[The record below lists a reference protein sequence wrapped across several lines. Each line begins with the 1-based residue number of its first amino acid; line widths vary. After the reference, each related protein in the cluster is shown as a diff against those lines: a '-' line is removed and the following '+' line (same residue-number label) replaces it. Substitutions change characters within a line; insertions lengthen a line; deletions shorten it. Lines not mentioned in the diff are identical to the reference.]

1 MRRREF
7 VRLLGGA
14 TFAWPLAAHAQ
25 KPERVRRVGVLMFYP
40 ESDPE
45 GQLRAK
51 TFRRELEKLGW
62 TIENL
67 QTDFR
72 WGRGDADWTRSAT
85 TQLLNPPP
93 DVIVANGPAAAKIV
107 RQATHTVPAIFIGSS
122 DPVADGLVRSFA
134 HPGGNMTGFSVME
147 PSLGAKLLELLKE
160 IAPRLARVA
169 VLFNP
174 DNHGNQLVY
183 ASAAAAAPS
192 FGVEVVSAPWR
203 EATEIDRAISQW
215 GRDPSHGLIVP
226 PDPSTNSHRALIIDL
241 TARYRLPAIFAL
253 RAATAEG
260 GLMSYGVDLPELF
273 RKAAIYADRILKG
286 EKPADLP
293 VQLPTKFELVINLRT
308 AKALALNVPPT
319 LLASADEV
327 IE

>member
-7 VRLLGGA
+7 VTLVGGA
-14 TFAWPLAAHAQ
+14 TFVWPLAVYAQ
-25 KPERVRRVGVLMFYP
+25 KPERVRRIGVLMFYP

-67 QTDFR
+67 QMDFR
-72 WGRGDADWTRSAT
+72 WGRGNADWTRSAT
-85 TQLLNPPP
+85 TQLLKPPP
-93 DVIVANGPAAAKIV
+93 DVIVANGELAANIV
-107 RQATHTVPAIFIGSS
+107 QQATRTVPAIFIGSS
-122 DPVADGLVRSFA
+122 DPVADGLVQSFA

-160 IAPRLARVA
+160 IAPRLTRVA

-174 DNHGNQLVY
+174 DNRGNQLAY
-183 ASAAAAAPS
+183 ASAAAAGPS
-192 FGVEVVSAPWR
+192 FGVEIIAAPVR
-203 EATEIDRAISQW
+203 EATEIDTAISQW
-215 GRDPSHGLIVP
+215 GREPGHGLIVP
-226 PDPSTNSHRALIIDL
+226 PDPSTNSHRALIIEL
-241 TARYRLPAIFAL
+241 AARYRLPAIFAL
-253 RAATAEG
+253 RAPAAEG

-319 LLASADEV
+319 LLTSADEV